1 MDDDRKAG
9 PVSGEIM
16 TAGVAPAVSRG
27 NAGDITE
34 AEFETLPGASARS
47 ATAEAGS
54 IATGSAP
61 VAGMD
66 VLREK
71 AEPARTTPRR
81 GGPLFWATGM
91 AFVALAFWVS
101 GGHGIVRD
109 LGLLKAAP
117 VSALRIEAVSSR
129 VDLTGERPLLF
140 IDGGAANDGS
150 IAEPLPSLDILVS
163 DNDGKVTRYR
173 LGMNGRVLAPGE
185 RYAFSS
191 RLDVPKNGVKTVT
204 VSFAE

>member
-1 MDDDRKAG
+1 MGDDRKAG

-27 NAGDITE
+27 DAGDITE
-34 AEFETLPGASARS
+34 AEFETLPGAPVRR
-47 ATAEAGS
+47 ATGDEGS

-61 VAGMD
+61 IAGMD
-66 VLREK
+66 VLRER
-71 AEPARTTPRR
+71 AEPVRSEPRR
-81 GGPLFWATGM
+81 GGPLFWATGV
-91 AFVALAFWVS
+91 ALIALAFWVS

-129 VDLTGERPLLF
+129 VDLSGERPLLF

-150 IAEPLPSLDILVS
+150 VAEPLPPLDILVS

-191 RLDVPKNGVKTVT
+191 RLDVPKNGVRTVT
-204 VSFAE
+204 VSFAD